1 MRVDRRFA
9 ILVGFSLLWAG
20 LVSAIFY
27 RVIARPGGK
36 RAESEEKPM
45 VVAVKSLQFGVI
57 IKPES
62 IKLVRIPVKLFPKGG
77 FSRSEEVLDR
87 TVVSPIEPD
96 EPVVEAR
103 IAPRGSGVGVSPL
116 IPSGMRAI
124 SVRVNDVVGVS
135 GFVLPGMRV
144 DVLVTGRPPGR
155 EDTATTT
162 VLQNITVL
170 SAGQTIQADANKQSI
185 NTPVVT
191 LLVNPAQAEA
201 LTLANNEGRIQLVL
215 RNSSDQQVAQT
226 PGRQLR
232 ELYGVERQRPP
243 AVAEVKLV
251 PRQAVLRP
259 TPPAKPPATP
269 PAAVPEAPPDGVL
282 MIRGNQKSVE
292 QIDSNKAGLK

>member
-1 MRVDRRFA
+1 MRIDRRFA
-9 ILVGFSLLWAG
+9 ILVGLSLLWAA

-27 RVIARPGGK
+27 RVMARPGG
-36 RAESEEKPM
+36 RRTEQVEKPM
-45 VVAVKSLQFGVI
+45 VVAVQSLQFGVI

-62 IKLVRIPVKLFPKGG
+62 IKVVRIPANLFPKGG

-135 GFVLPGMRV
+135 GFILPGMRV

-170 SAGQTIQADANKQSI
+170 SAGQTIQAAANKQAI

-191 LLVNPAQAEA
+191 LLVSPAQAEA

-232 ELYGVERQRPP
+232 ELYGVERQGLPVAPEVRQVRRP
-243 AVAEVKLV
+243 AVTSPL
-251 PRQAVLRP
+251 
-259 TPPAKPPATP
+259 PATP
-269 PAAVPEAPPDGVL
+269 LAAIHEAPPDGVL

-292 QIDSNKAGLK
+292 SLDSNKAGLK

>member
-9 ILVGFSLLWAG
+9 ILVGFSLLWAA

-27 RVIARPGGK
+27 RVMARPGGQ
-36 RAESEEKPM
+36 RTAQEEKQM
-45 VVAVKSLQFGVI
+45 VVAAKTLEFGVI
-57 IKPES
+57 IKPEYV
-62 IKLVRIPVKLFPKGG
+62 KLVRIPAKLFPKGG
-77 FSRSEEVLDR
+77 FSRSEEVVER
-87 TVVSPIEPD
+87 TVVSPIQPD
-96 EPVVEAR
+96 EPVVEVR

-124 SVRVNDVVGVS
+124 SLRVNDVVGVS
-135 GFVLPGMRV
+135 GFILPGMRV
-144 DVLVTGRPPGR
+144 DVLVTGRAPGR
-155 EDTATTT
+155 EDTTTAT

-191 LLVNPAQAEA
+191 LLVSPAQAEA

-226 PGRQLR
+226 SGRQLR
-232 ELYGVERQRPP
+232 ELYGADRQDPPP
-243 AVAEVKLV
+243 APPVRLARRPGV
-251 PRQAVLRP
+251 PAPL
-259 TPPAKPPATP
+259 AATP
-269 PAAVPEAPPDGVL
+269 PAAVPEVPPEGVL

-292 QIDSNKAGLK
+292 LLDSNKAGLK

>member
-1 MRVDRRFA
+1 MRIDRRFA
-9 ILVGFSLLWAG
+9 ILVGLSLLWAA

-27 RVIARPGGK
+27 RVMARPAG
-36 RAESEEKPM
+36 RRTEQAEKPM
-45 VVAVKSLQFGVI
+45 VVAVQSLQFGVI

-62 IKLVRIPVKLFPKGG
+62 IKVVRIPVNLFPKGG

-135 GFVLPGMRV
+135 GFILPGMRV

-170 SAGQTIQADANKQSI
+170 SAGQTIQAAANKQAI

-191 LLVNPAQAEA
+191 LLVTPAQAEA

-232 ELYGVERQRPP
+232 ELYGVERQGLPASPEVRLVRRP
-243 AVAEVKLV
+243 AVLAPL
-251 PRQAVLRP
+251 PP
-259 TPPAKPPATP
+259 TPL
-269 PAAVPEAPPDGVL
+269 AAVPEAPPDGVL
-282 MIRGNQKSVE
+282 MIRGNLKSVE
-292 QIDSNKAGLK
+292 SLDSNKARLK

>member
-1 MRVDRRFA
+1 MRMDRRFA

-20 LVSAIFY
+20 LVSVIFY
-27 RVIARPGGK
+27 RVIARPGG
-36 RAESEEKPM
+36 RRTEPEEKPM
-45 VVAVKSLQFGVI
+45 VVAVQSLQFGVI

-185 NTPVVT
+185 ITPVVT
-191 LLVNPAQAEA
+191 LLVSPAQAES

-232 ELYGVERQRPP
+232 ELYGVERQGPP
-243 AVAEVKLV
+243 AASEVRLV

-259 TPPAKPPATP
+259 PPPAKPPP
-269 PAAVPEAPPDGVL
+269 PPLTAVPETPPDGVL

>member
-1 MRVDRRFA
+1 MRIDRRFA
-9 ILVGFSLLWAG
+9 ILVGLSLLWAA

-27 RVIARPGGK
+27 RVMARPGT
-36 RAESEEKPM
+36 RRVEQVEKPM
-45 VVAVKSLQFGVI
+45 VVAVQSLQFGVI

-62 IKLVRIPVKLFPKGG
+62 IKLVRIPANLFPKGG

-135 GFVLPGMRV
+135 GFILPGMRV

-170 SAGQTIQADANKQSI
+170 SAGQTIQAAANKQAI

-191 LLVNPAQAEA
+191 LLVTPAQAEA

-232 ELYGVERQRPP
+232 ELYGVERQGLPAAAEVRLVRRP
-243 AVAEVKLV
+243 AVLA
-251 PRQAVLRP
+251 P
-259 TPPAKPPATP
+259 PPATP
-269 PAAVPEAPPDGVL
+269 LAPVLEAPPDGVL
-282 MIRGNQKSVE
+282 MIRGNLKSVE
-292 QIDSNKAGLK
+292 SLDSNKAGLK